1 MDEKITGKSESCRRA
16 IKTVREAYNLTNDEV
31 EYLYR
36 RWKNG
41 SSGDAIKN
49 ASITEEDESAAK
61 WSHLSRILAKKLDL
75 EEALGGDPTKY
86 GQRKEF
92 YAYANWLFA
101 GEDVEL
107 IANKPDV
114 IQCPEYPH
122 GCGLMY
128 ERSAFPYWPTDKRC
142 NTCIRKACHPQK
154 GLSARRVAV
163 KNLHA
168 LVSIGDSAEIDR
180 NFDRFVRVFS
190 RFIAKEG
197 DIEGVADHWHA
208 WFEAVRS
215 DPKGAKSATL
225 GRAYLSIMKIWLEID
240 KHRDQQ
246 NNFADMKDEQLKE
259 FIVQQMVSRM
269 SREQVE
275 NFIEAA
281 TQDLPI
287 IERLGEEEVH
297 AEAAYLATL

>member
-1 MDEKITGKSESCRRA
+1 MEAPITGKSESLRRC

-41 SSGDAIKN
+41 SSGEAIKN
-49 ASITEEDESAAK
+49 ASITEEDESSAK
-61 WSHLSRILAKKLDL
+61 WSHLARVLAKKLDL

-86 GQRKEF
+86 GQKKEF

-163 KNLHA
+163 KNLHQ
-168 LVSIGDSAEIDR
+168 LVSIGDSAAIDR
-180 NFDRFVRVFS
+180 DFDRFVRVFS

-197 DIEGVADHWHA
+197 SIEGVADHWHN
-208 WFEAVRS
+208 WFEAMRA
-215 DPKGAKSATL
+215 DPKGCKSATL

-287 IERLGEEEVH
+287 LERLGEEEVH